1 MAEPI
6 LTHGG
11 RAMEEYSE
19 AFVAF
24 DVAKRKH
31 ALAIA
36 EGGRTGEV
44 RFVGEVENSPA
55 AIERTIKKLGKKYD
69 RLHVC
74 FEAGPTGYGL
84 CRQVRALGHDCMV
97 VAPAL
102 IPKRSGERVKTNRR
116 DAVTLARLHR
126 AGELTGVWVPDVVHE
141 AVRDLVRA
149 RETAADDLRRKRQQ
163 LLSFLLRHGRIYE
176 GGGHWTL
183 AHRRWLA
190 RQSFEH
196 TAQQIVFQ
204 EKIDA
209 IEDAAQRLHRL
220 DEQLRAVVPTWSM
233 APLVEAYQAMRG
245 ASFLV
250 AVTFAAEIGDVRR
263 FDTPPQL
270 MAFLGLVPGERST
283 GDTVRRSSL
292 SLAGNRRARRAL
304 VEAAWTYRYPARVS
318 EALRLRL
325 EGLPKAVRDIAWKAQ
340 VRLCARYRRLSAAG
354 KKPPVVV
361 AAIAREMAA
370 FLWAI
375 GREVAPL

>member
-11 RAMEEYSE
+11 RAMADYRE

-24 DVAKRKH
+24 DVAKIKH
-31 ALAIA
+31 AVAVA
-36 EGGRTGEV
+36 DSGRAGEV
-44 RFVGEVENSPA
+44 RFVGEIENRPVT
-55 AIERTIKKLGKKYD
+55 IERTIRKLAKRYD

-84 CRQVRALGHDCMV
+84 YRQVRDLGHDCMV

-102 IPKRSGERVKTNRR
+102 IPKRSGERIKTNRR

-126 AGELTGVWVPDVVHE
+126 AGELSAVWVPDIVHE

-149 RETAADDLRRKRQQ
+149 RQAGAEDLRRKRQQ
-163 LLSFLLRHGRIYE
+163 LLSFLLRHGRIYDA
-176 GGGHWTL
+176 GGHWTL

-190 RQSFEH
+190 RQAFEH
-196 TAQQIVFQ
+196 QAAQIVFQ
-204 EKIDA
+204 ETSDA
-209 IEDAAQRLHRL
+209 IADAAQRLHRL
-220 DEQLRAVVPTWSM
+220 DEQLAAIVETWSM
-233 APLVEAYQAMRG
+233 KPVVEAYQAMRG

-250 AVTFAAEIGDVRR
+250 AVIFAAEIGDVRR
-263 FDTPPQL
+263 FETPPQL

-283 GDTVRRSSL
+283 GDTVRRSGL
-292 SLAGNRRARRAL
+292 TLAGNRRARRAL
-304 VEAAWTYRYPARVS
+304 VGAAWTYRYPARVS
-318 EALRLRL
+318 EPLRARL

-340 VRLCARYRRLSAAG
+340 VRLCARYRRLAAAG
-354 KKPPVVV
+354 KKPPVIA

-375 GREVAPL
+375 GREVAPS

>member
-1 MAEPI
+1 M
-6 LTHGG
+6 GQ
-11 RAMEEYSE
+11 YSE

-24 DVAKRKH
+24 DVAKLKH
-31 ALAIA
+31 AVAVA
-36 EGGRTGEV
+36 QGDRSGEV
-44 RFVGEVENSPA
+44 RFLGEVENRPA
-55 AIERTIKKLGKKYD
+55 AIERTIGKLGKRYD

-84 CRQVRALGHDCMV
+84 YRQVRELGHDCMV

-102 IPKRSGERVKTNRR
+102 IPKRLGERVKTNRR

-126 AGELTGVWVPDVVHE
+126 AGELTGVWVPDAVHE

-149 RETAADDLRRKRQQ
+149 REAAADDLRRKRQQ
-163 LLSFLLRHGRIYE
+163 LLSFLLRHGRIYD

-190 RQSFEH
+190 RQAFEH

-204 EKIDA
+204 EGVDA
-209 IEDAAQRLHRL
+209 IEDAAKRLHRF
-220 DEQLRAVVPTWSM
+220 DEQLAAVVPTWSM
-233 APLVEAYQAMRG
+233 APVVEAYQAMRG

-283 GDTVRRSSL
+283 GDTIRRSGL
-292 SLAGNRRARRAL
+292 TLAGNRRARRAL

-318 EALRLRL
+318 ETLRARL

-340 VRLCARYRRLSAAG
+340 IRLCARYRRLSAAG
-354 KKPPVVV
+354 KKLPVVV

-375 GREVAPL
+375 GREVAPA